1 MTSNMGSHLIQEAFS
16 KELEAHNTLSE
27 QVVERVQGEVIE
39 LLKMQ
44 LKPEFLNRID
54 EIVMFEP
61 LSKSDIEK
69 VVDIQLA
76 SLRKMLEHN
85 GMDLRYT
92 DAAREYIA
100 VAGYDAMFGARP
112 VKRVIQREVVGQ
124 LSRRIL
130 AGAVNRDK
138 PIVVDVADGSLTFSN

>member
-100 VAGYDAMFGARP
+100 AAGYDAMYGARP

-130 AGAVNRDK
+130 AGDVNRDK
-138 PIVVDVADGSLTFSN
+138 PIVVDAADGLLTFSN

>member
-1 MTSNMGSHLIQEAFS
+1 M
-16 KELEAHNTLSE
+16 
-27 QVVERVQGEVIE
+27 QGEVIE